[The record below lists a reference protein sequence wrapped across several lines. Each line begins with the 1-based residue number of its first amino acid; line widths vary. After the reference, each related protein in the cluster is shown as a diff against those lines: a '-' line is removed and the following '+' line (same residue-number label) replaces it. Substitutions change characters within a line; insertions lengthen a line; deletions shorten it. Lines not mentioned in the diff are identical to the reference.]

1 MMQTRD
7 RRLLNQS
14 IVLLNFNQIRIRGLD
29 KKIKNDTYNRG
40 LIQCFLIYTSKM
52 KDSNT
57 SLTTM
62 CPI

>member
-7 RRLLNQS
+7 RRLLNQW
-14 IVLLNFNQIRIRGLD
+14 IVLLYFNQIRIRGLD

>member
-14 IVLLNFNQIRIRGLD
+14 IVLLNFNQTRIRGLD
-29 KKIKNDTYNRG
+29 KKIKNYTYNRG